1 MFFVVILLKI
11 YKNDIYIKMK
21 NIIQM
26 INLGTVIINVFTK
39 HFISKYENTAEIIG
53 TIIQSL

>member
-1 MFFVVILLKI
+1 MV
-11 YKNDIYIKMK
+11 YIKMK

-39 HFISKYENTAEIIG
+39 HFTSKYENTAEIIG